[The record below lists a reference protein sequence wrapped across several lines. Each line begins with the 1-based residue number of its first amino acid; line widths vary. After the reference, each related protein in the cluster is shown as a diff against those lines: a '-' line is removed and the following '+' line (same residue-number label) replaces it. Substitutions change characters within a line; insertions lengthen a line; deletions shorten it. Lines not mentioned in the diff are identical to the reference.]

1 MEHTQHPVEEPHMHD
16 GFTRPLML
24 VWDHLL
30 RTVYVDNGGVVICWC
45 MSLFCMA

>member
-1 MEHTQHPVEEPHMHD
+1 MHD

-30 RTVYVDNGGVVICWC
+30 RTVYVEPIKGIGPGNRR
-45 MSLFCMA
+45 